1 MVSSLSLNKV
11 KDIFYKGIF
20 SLCGLIAGS
29 MILVIVGFILF
40 RGVSVFLPSYG
51 MDRIGLFDFLT
62 GLTWQSDQ
70 GQYGVLFIVIN
81 TVMTSFFALMISF
94 PISVLTALYVV
105 KMAPKWISHLMQVI
119 IELLAAVPSVVYGVF
134 ASGVIVLGVDKF
146 AMLFGISTYGGRS
159 MLAVIILLALM
170 ILPTMTSLSIVSIR
184 AVDKN
189 LELASLALGASH
201 TQTNFKI
208 VLLSAKSGIFAGLI
222 LGLSRALGEA
232 TAVSMVA
239 GNRSM
244 GPTLNPFDI
253 TRTLTSTM
261 LSGLSE
267 TTGVDYD
274 VRFSVGIVLI
284 ALILISNTLIHI
296 VKRKVGH
303 HES

>member
-105 KMAPKWISHLMQVI
+105 KMAPNWISHLMQVI